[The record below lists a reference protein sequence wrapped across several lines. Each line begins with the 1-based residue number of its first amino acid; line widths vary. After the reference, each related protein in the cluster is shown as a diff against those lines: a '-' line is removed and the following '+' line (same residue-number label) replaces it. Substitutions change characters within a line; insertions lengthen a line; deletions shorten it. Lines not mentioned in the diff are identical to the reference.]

1 MKQTSLASRYARA
14 LAGAVGEKSA
24 LESTAEELD
33 AFSRLYETSKD
44 LRDFLLNP
52 AIPVASRAKGI
63 AALSKRTRVSAR
75 AARLLEILLS
85 RGRMGLLPEVS
96 REFRRVEEEILGMVS
111 VELTTA
117 RPLTAP
123 EVKRVQASL
132 EKFTGKKVRLAP
144 KVDAE
149 ILGGA
154 RAKIGS
160 LVYDGTVANRLDKL
174 KRQLIGEK

>member
-1 MKQTSLASRYARA
+1 
-14 LAGAVGEKSA
+14 
-24 LESTAEELD
+24 
-33 AFSRLYETSKD
+33 
-44 LRDFLLNP
+44 
-52 AIPVASRAKGI
+52 
-63 AALSKRTRVSAR
+63 
-75 AARLLEILLS
+75 
-85 RGRMGLLPEVS
+85 MGLLPEVS

-160 LVYDGTVANRLDKL
+160 LVYDGTVAHRLDKL

>member
-14 LAGAVGEKSA
+14 LAGAVKEKNA
-24 LESTAEELD
+24 LESTAEEIE
-33 AFSRLYETSKD
+33 AFSRLYEASKD

-52 AIPVASRAKGI
+52 AIPVSSRAKGI
-63 AALSKRTRVSAR
+63 AILAKQAHVSAP

-85 RGRMGLLPEVS
+85 KGRVELLPEVS
-96 REFRRVEEEILGMVS
+96 REFRRIEEEALGRIS
-111 VELTTA
+111 IELTTA
-117 RPLTAP
+117 RPLTP
-123 EVKRVQASL
+123 SEVKRVVASL

-154 RAKIGS
+154 RARIGS

-174 KRQLIGEK
+174 KRQLIGEG